1 MVTSNTGLSPVSLL
15 RAQISPM
22 VKALQTQLRS
32 KNSKTRQGCFSLLA
46 QLVTV
51 IPGALADHLAQIVP
65 GVQYS
70 LSDKTS
76 TSNNK
81 LDTLNFLNHL
91 LLTHDE
97 TLFHKYL
104 NQIVQVEN

>member
-1 MVTSNTGLSPVSLL
+1 
-15 RAQISPM
+15 M
-22 VKALQTQLRS
+22 VKAVQRQLRS
-32 KNSKTRQGCFSLLA
+32 KNSKTRQGCFALLT

-51 IPGALADHLAQIVP
+51 LPGALAEHLAQIVP

-91 LLTHDE
+91 LLSHDE
-97 TLFHKYL
+97 TLFHSYL
-104 NQIVQVEN
+104 NQIVQVFTLV